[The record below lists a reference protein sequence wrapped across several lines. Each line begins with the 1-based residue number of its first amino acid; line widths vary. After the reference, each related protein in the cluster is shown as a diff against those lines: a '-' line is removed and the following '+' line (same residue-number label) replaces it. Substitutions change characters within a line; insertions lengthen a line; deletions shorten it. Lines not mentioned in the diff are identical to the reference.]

1 MASIYDVNA
10 AIQKPNMLAAV
21 QQGYVFGTQQRQQR
35 EAEAD
40 RNMLRGLAPKIIEG
54 DPTAYAQAAA
64 IDPQAAQ
71 TYDNAGTN
79 QLRKLKGFVDY
90 VDRARA
96 SGNPQAVNAALRTG
110 APFLSQ
116 FLGGRPP
123 PTEWTPDMDA
133 GWEQLKA
140 KVAMLGSDPQQEP
153 AGYRQAHLTAI
164 AAGYQPGT
172 PEYQRAMQVAAGTA
186 PRAIPPGYTT
196 RSYRDANGQEV
207 VELVQIRGEGAG
219 QQMPAGGGAPAP
231 QPAPSGNGDP
241 KMDAIVKAANDMRAA
256 GIPTAQIDAW
266 MQQVSQNTPGV
277 EVGAPQAMPNGG
289 PAPMPAPQTLD
300 RVPINSYGGGAL
312 PAGRGQTDA
321 DRARAA
327 AEQAAMVEQA
337 RLRAQ
342 LSLAPQ
348 QAEAD
353 ANREAAVTGARET
366 AEAAAQRRAALPQV
380 IAKTDQTL
388 ALINQALNHPGLA
401 TATGASGML
410 DPRNYLPGTA
420 ARDFQVLLDQLK
432 GQTFLEAFQSLKGGG
447 AITQVE
453 GQKAEQAIARLNT
466 AQSDEAFRAALT
478 ELASVAQAAKQRAMQ
493 NAGGAPQQPASQPG
507 QYQPGQV
514 IEANGR
520 RFRVIGGDPND
531 PDVEEI

>member
-1 MASIYDVNA
+1 MASFYDVNA
-10 AIQKPNMLAAV
+10 GLQRPNFLAAA
-21 QQGYVFGTQQRQQR
+21 QQGYAFGAQQRQQR

-40 RNMLRGLAPKIIEG
+40 RNALRSLAPKIIEG
-54 DPTAYAQAAA
+54 DPNAYAQAAA

-71 TYDNAGTN
+71 GYDNAGTN

-96 SGNPQAVNAALRTG
+96 TGNPQAVNAALRAG

-116 FLGGRPP
+116 VLGGRPP

-140 KVAMLGSDPQQEP
+140 KVSMLGNDPQQEP

-207 VELVQIRGEGAG
+207 VELVQIRGDGAG
-219 QQMPAGGGAPAP
+219 QQMPAGVAPTPQPSSNGDPKADSIMTAANAMVRSGVPQPQVEAFIQQSMSAAGLNPQPAGQEAPQMVPMGAPAP
-231 QPAPSGNGDP
+231 A
-241 KMDAIVKAANDMRAA
+241 
-256 GIPTAQIDAW
+256 T
-266 MQQVSQNTPGV
+266 
-277 EVGAPQAMPNGG
+277 
-289 PAPMPAPQTLD
+289 QTLD
-300 RVPINSYGGGAL
+300 RVPINSYGGGSL

-366 AEAAAQRRAALPQV
+366 AQAQAQRQAALPQ
-380 IAKTDQTL
+380 IITKSDQTL
-388 ALINQALNHPGLA
+388 GLINQALNHPGRL
-401 TATGASGML
+401 TATGASGRF
-410 DPRNYLPGTA
+410 DPRNYAPGTDA
-420 ARDFQVLLDQLK
+420 MDFNVLLDQLK

-453 GQKAEQAIARLNT
+453 GLKAEQAIARLNT
-466 AQSDEAFRAALT
+466 AQSDEAFEAALR
-478 ELASVAQAAKQRAMQ
+478 ELAEVAESAKRRAIEASGGNGLQ
-493 NAGGAPQQPASQPG
+493 GAPDAATDD
-507 QYQPGQV
+507 
-514 IEANGR
+514 EAL
-520 RFRVIGGDPND
+520 IGKYL
-531 PDVEEI
+531 